1 MLIPSVKKKVVFIIQ
16 ISKPAFMLHQR
27 LLRVMAGLLFLAVS
41 KLNLLFII
49 LKEDGKKKKKKR
61 EHPFFLISG
70 REKAAI
76 QSQSEAKC

>member
-49 LKEDGKKKKKKR
+49 LKEDGKKKKERTSVLFNFRKGKGS
-61 EHPFFLISG
+61 HPIT
-70 REKAAI
+70 E
-76 QSQSEAKC
+76 

>member
-1 MLIPSVKKKVVFIIQ
+1 
-16 ISKPAFMLHQR
+16 MLHQR

-49 LKEDGKKKKKKR
+49 LKEDGKKKKR